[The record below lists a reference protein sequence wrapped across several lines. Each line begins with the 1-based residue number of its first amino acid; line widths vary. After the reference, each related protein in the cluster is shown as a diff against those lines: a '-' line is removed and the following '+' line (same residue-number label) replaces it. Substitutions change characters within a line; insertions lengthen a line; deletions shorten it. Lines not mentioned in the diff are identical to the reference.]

1 MNPFD
6 RGPGVNRPVHGVPT
20 RCSARVMSKLRDCH
34 ECSGFYYYTET
45 HTNPRYC
52 PDCLPGHV
60 RPCQVCK
67 QPFPVENDT
76 DRLCPI
82 HAVHPALF

>member
-1 MNPFD
+1 MP
-6 RGPGVNRPVHGVPT
+6 R
-20 RCSARVMSKLRDCH
+20 SARVMAQHRICHDC
-34 ECSGFYYYTET
+34 SRVYYYTET

-52 PDCLPGHV
+52 EGCLPGHT
-60 RPCQVCK
+60 RTCQVCT

-82 HAVHPALF
+82 HATHPTLF